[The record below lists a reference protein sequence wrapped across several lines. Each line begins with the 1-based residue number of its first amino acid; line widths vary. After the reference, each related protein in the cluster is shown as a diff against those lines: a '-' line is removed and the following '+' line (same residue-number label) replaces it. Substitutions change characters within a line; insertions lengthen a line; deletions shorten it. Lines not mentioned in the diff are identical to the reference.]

1 MELVINIT
9 NLIGTM
15 IVIVDK
21 ENKANDI
28 EEKVTSALLKAVSN
42 AQIVME
48 EQTEVSNNP
57 MKKEL

>member
-1 MELVINIT
+1 
-9 NLIGTM
+9 M